1 MVKNK
6 NEIYLRI
13 NIIVIKA
20 ERINSKDIKQLERYI
35 DKYKIDR
42 KDMVFI

>member
-6 NEIYLRI
+6 NEKYLRI

-20 ERINSKDIKQLERYI
+20 ERINSKDKT
-35 DKYKIDR
+35 
-42 KDMVFI
+42 DMVFL

>member
-6 NEIYLRI
+6 NEKYLRI

-20 ERINSKDIKQLERYI
+20 AEIYRK
-35 DKYKIDR
+35 DR
-42 KDMVFI
+42 KI

>member
-6 NEIYLRI
+6 NEKYLRI

-20 ERINSKDIKQLERYI
+20 ERIYSKDR
-35 DKYKIDR
+35 KI
-42 KDMVFI
+42 FSS

>member
-6 NEIYLRI
+6 NEKYLRI

-20 ERINSKDIKQLERYI
+20 ERIYSKNRKIERYLVAR
-35 DKYKIDR
+35 KIYR
-42 KDMVFI
+42 

>member
-6 NEIYLRI
+6 NKEYLRI

-20 ERINSKDIKQLERYI
+20 ERIYSKDI
-35 DKYKIDR
+35 KIDR
-42 KDMVFI
+42 KDMVFL

>member
-6 NEIYLRI
+6 NEKYLRI

-20 ERINSKDIKQLERYI
+20 ERIYSKIESR
-35 DKYKIDR
+35 
-42 KDMVFI
+42 

>member
-6 NEIYLRI
+6 NEKYLRI

-20 ERINSKDIKQLERYI
+20 ERIYSKIERY
-35 DKYKIDR
+35 KVDR
-42 KDMVFI
+42 KIYR

>member
-6 NEIYLRI
+6 NKEYLRI

-20 ERINSKDIKQLERYI
+20 ERINSKD
-35 DKYKIDR
+35 R
-42 KDMVFI
+42 KGIIFL

>member
-6 NEIYLRI
+6 NEKYLRI

-20 ERINSKDIKQLERYI
+20 ERIYSKDRKM
-35 DKYKIDR
+35 DKKMDR
-42 KDMVFI
+42 KDMVFL